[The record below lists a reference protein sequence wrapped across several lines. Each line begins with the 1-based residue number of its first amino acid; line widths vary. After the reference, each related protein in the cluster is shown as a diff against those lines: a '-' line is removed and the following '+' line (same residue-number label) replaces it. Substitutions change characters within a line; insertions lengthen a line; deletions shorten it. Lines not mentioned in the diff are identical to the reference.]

1 IAAPTIRSL
10 EKRTPINTN
19 IFSPLP
25 PPPTTSSVH
34 IYDFILNQTT
44 LSPDGVPRTVWTVN
58 GQYPGPMVVANVG
71 DQIILNVTNQL
82 GEPSSIHSHGI
93 VQRNTNWYDGVPGIT
108 QCPIPNGANFIYN
121 FTVVD
126 SGTYW
131 YHSHFIAQYVDGLF
145 GPIIVQ
151 DPADPHGNLYDSEY
165 VITLNEWYHNTTK
178 DILAVKMAPTYRG
191 VNPVPDAVLISGY
204 GQYDCTV
211 ASSKG
216 KTCTSVTPATYV
228 VQSGKRYRFR
238 IINTSADSHFHFS
251 IDNHQLSLIER
262 YSVVINATQPVGN
275 YFIRASVTQACQF
288 KVNASTINYDSSI
301 NWNAT
306 GILRYEGANNTTPTS
321 QDFPDTAPLT
331 CDDVPDSSLIPV
343 VANPPPQ
350 NATQHILNITYAP
363 NSQGLGVFFING
375 NSFEANFNNATLMQV
390 TSGGVSPQSLPANQN
405 IISYDTANAGIEL
418 VFVNNVH
425 DIHPFH
431 LVYILIYLFIIVYS
445 RSIHGHSFYVVG
457 RGNGTTPDQS
467 TYNLINPP
475 YRDTVTIPPAGWLAI
490 RFVADNPGIWAVH
503 CHIEWHVEMG
513 MVATLVERLNDLKQ
527 LTVPDS
533 VKQLCQAS

>member
-1 IAAPTIRSL
+1 MYIIKKILVLYIVLCTISLVIAVPTIRSL

-19 IFSPLP
+19 ILSPLP
-25 PPPTTSSVH
+25 PPATTSSVH
-34 IYDFILNQTT
+34 VYDFILNQTT
-44 LSPDGVPRTVWTVN
+44 LSPDGVPRLVWTVN

-71 DQIILNVTNQL
+71 DQIILNVTNLL

-108 QCPIPNGANFIYN
+108 QCPIPNGVNFIYN
-121 FTVVD
+121 YTVVD
-126 SGTYW
+126 AGTYW
-131 YHSHFIAQYVDGLF
+131 YHSHFMAQYVDGLL
-145 GPIIVQ
+145 GPMIVQ
-151 DPADPHGNLYDSEY
+151 DPADPHASLYDFEY
-165 VITLNEWYHNTTK
+165 VVTLNEWYHNTTK
-178 DILAVKMAPTYRG
+178 DILAVKMAPTYQG

-204 GQYDCTV
+204 GQYDCTA
-211 ASSKG
+211 ASTKN

-251 IDNHQLSLIER
+251 IDNHQLSLIE
-262 YSVVINATQPVGN
+262 VDGTN
-275 YFIRASVTQACQF
+275 VTQACQF
-288 KVNASTINYDSSI
+288 RVNASTINYDSSI

-306 GILRYEGANNTTPTS
+306 GILRYEGANGTTPTS

-331 CDDVPDSSLIPV
+331 CDDVPDSSLIPF

-350 NATQHILNITYAP
+350 NATQYILNITYAP
-363 NSQGLGVFFING
+363 NSQGLGIFFING
-375 NSFEANFNNATLMQV
+375 NSFEPHFNNATLMQV

-418 VFVNNVH
+418 VFVNNIH

-445 RSIHGHSFYVVG
+445 ISNS
-457 RGNGTTPDQS
+457 NGTTPDPS
-467 TYNLINPP
+467 TYNLVNPP
-475 YRDTVTIPPAGWLAI
+475 YRDTVTIPQNGWLAI

-513 MVATLVERLNDLKQ
+513 MVVTLVERLNDLKQ
-527 LTVPDS
+527 LTIPDS
-533 VKQLCQAS
+533 VKKLCQAS